1 MSGLILFL
9 VLGSAA
15 LHPLRE
21 FYIKGDAT
29 PEGVTLA
36 VNIWFWVLAGAHVF
50 IADMDPWTAFEVW
63 PMMVISGL
71 SLLLFY
77 SCIVATMRSG
87 DLSIYYPITR
97 SSPLFVVVFSFFIL
111 DQSYSLIMLGGIGMV
126 LVGAF
131 LLQYRPGSR
140 LLSEPRTLFLAFFA
154 MCTHGILTLADA
166 EAMQKVEPAVYMF
179 VMYIFVVPAMAF
191 VLSIRRSVDSNI
203 YGHLFVGWVKTPVR
217 FAIAGITAYASYYMI
232 LVAFQQGAN
241 VAAVSAVRQVSIP
254 FSVLLGCLIYK
265 EARMPAR
272 LAWSVLLA
280 LGVVVIVF
288 TKQ

>member
-21 FYIKGDAT
+21 FCIKGDST

-36 VNIWFWVLAGAHVF
+36 VNIWFGILAGIHVF
-50 IADMDPWTAFEVW
+50 TAGMDPWTAFEVW
-63 PMMVISGL
+63 PMMAISGL

-97 SSPLFVVVFSFFIL
+97 SSPLFVVVFSFFIFG
-111 DQSYSLIMLGGIGMV
+111 QSYSPMMLGGIGMV

-131 LLQYRPGSR
+131 LLQYRPGLR
-140 LLSEPRTLFLAFFA
+140 LLSDPTTLILALFA
-154 MCTHGILTLADA
+154 MCIHGVITLVDA

-191 VLSIRRSVDSNI
+191 VLSIRRPAERNLFN
-203 YGHLFVGWVKTPVR
+203 HLFVGWVKTPAR
-217 FAIAGITAYASYYMI
+217 FAIVGISAYASYYMI
-232 LVAFQQGAN
+232 LVAFQLGAN

-254 FSVLLGCLIYK
+254 ISVFLGCLIYK
-265 EARMPAR
+265 EARMKVR
-272 LAWSVLLA
+272 LLWSVLLA
-280 LGVVVIVF
+280 LGVVIIVLA
-288 TKQ
+288 K

>member
-9 VLGSAA
+9 VLVSAT

-21 FYIKGDAT
+21 FFIKGDSS
-29 PEGVTLA
+29 PEGVTIA

-97 SSPLFVVVFSFFIL
+97 SSPLFVVVFSFLIF
-111 DQSYSLIMLGGIGMV
+111 DQSYSPMMLGGIGMV

-131 LLQYRPGSR
+131 LLQYRPGAR

-154 MCTHGILTLADA
+154 MCIHGVLTLADA

-179 VMYIFVVPAMAF
+179 VMYIFVVPGMAF
-191 VLSIRRSVDSNI
+191 VLSIRRPVDRNI
-203 YGHLFVGWVKTPVR
+203 YRHLFVGWVKTPVR

-288 TKQ
+288 TK